1 MIVNKLKP
9 GQGKLLISEPTLS
22 DSFFKRSV
30 VLLVEHNDTGTVGF
44 ILNKSAQI
52 LLHEAIEEFEGFNFP
67 IYFGG
72 PVKRDNLFFIHTLG
86 DQITGSIPISEG
98 LFWGGNF
105 EVLKN
110 LILEE
115 KAGPKQVKF
124 FLGYSG
130 WEPNQL
136 QREMTEHSWFV
147 SNATKQLVMQETD
160 NGMWRQVMKAMGEEF
175 ALLSNFPDNPS
186 MN

>member
-1 MIVNKLKP
+1 MIVNKLNP
-9 GQGKLLISEPTLS
+9 TQGKLLISEPTLA

-30 VLLVEHNDTGTVGF
+30 VLLVEHNASGTVGF

-52 LLHEAIEEFEGFNFP
+52 LLHEAIEELDGFNFP

-72 PVKRDNLFFIHTLG
+72 PVKRDNLFFVHTLG
-86 DQITGSIPISEG
+86 NKISGSIKITED
-98 LFWGGNF
+98 LFWGGSF
-105 EVLKN
+105 DELKKM
-110 LILEE
+110 ILDG
-115 KAGPKQVKF
+115 KTSPKEVKF

-136 QREMTEHSWFV
+136 NREMEEHSWFV
-147 SNATKQLVMQETD
+147 ANASKPLVMQETD
-160 NGMWRQVMKAMGEEF
+160 NGMWRQVMKAMGSEF
-175 ALLSNFPDNPS
+175 AMLSNFPDNPS